1 LGRSRGGFST
11 KIHLGCI
18 DERTGV
24 AIVITAGACHDAPL
38 FETVFEQLPAD
49 HVLGH
54 GVMDKGYDSDKIRNK
69 LQEEDIEP
77 VIPPRSNRKE
87 QHEYDKD
94 VYKLRNKV
102 ERFINRLKQFRR
114 IATRYEKLAITF
126 LGLIHLVAAY
136 LVIH

>member
-1 LGRSRGGFST
+1 
-11 KIHLGCI
+11 
-18 DERTGV
+18 
-24 AIVITAGACHDAPL
+24 VITAGACHDAPL
-38 FETVFEQLPAD
+38 FETVFAQVPAE
-49 HVLGH
+49 HELEH

-69 LQEEDIEP
+69 LQEEEMEP

-87 QHEYDKD
+87 QYDYDKD

-136 LVIH
+136 VVIH

>member
-1 LGRSRGGFST
+1 
-11 KIHLGCI
+11 
-18 DERTGV
+18 V

-38 FETVFEQLPAD
+38 FETVFEQVPAE
-49 HVLGH
+49 HALEH

-69 LQEEDIEP
+69 LREEDIEP

-87 QHEYDKD
+87 VCAYNKE
-94 VYKLRNKV
+94 VYKLRNQV
-102 ERFINRLKQFRR
+102 ERLINRWKQFRR

-136 LVIH
+136 VAIH